1 MAVKWVWCLAP
12 EWGNRHKLE
21 QRKFCKNVGENFF
34 TSRVTEHW
42 NKLPSEVM
50 VSPLEILKMSGHV
63 SGHGSRDPAL
73 AGQLD

>member
-1 MAVKWVWCLAP
+1 M
-12 EWGNRHKLE
+12 
-21 QRKFCKNVGENFF
+21 GENFF